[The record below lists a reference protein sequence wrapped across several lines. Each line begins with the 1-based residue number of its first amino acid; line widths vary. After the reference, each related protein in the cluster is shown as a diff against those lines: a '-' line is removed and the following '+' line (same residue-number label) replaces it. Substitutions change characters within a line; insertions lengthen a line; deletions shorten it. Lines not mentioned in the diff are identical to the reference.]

1 MENPNV
7 IEASSPKKY
16 FFVKYLAVFI
26 LAIGLAVLMWTSIGI
41 IQSVMFIFSMF
52 VIQHALS
59 WFRRCY
65 KVDFSENGLVF
76 YYNVLLWEHH
86 VGIPYDR
93 IDAIYGTYLRN
104 PKKNYVKFVY
114 KKQYANF
121 SNLWGMITN
130 LISSH
135 GWSESDL
142 AKISEQISLHSE
154 ISLRR
159 IEMK

>member
-7 IEASSPKKY
+7 IEAASPKKY

-26 LAIGLAVLMWTSIGI
+26 LAMGLAVLMWTSIGI
-41 IQSVMFIFSMF
+41 LQSVMFIFSMF
-52 VIQHALS
+52 VVQHALS

-65 KVDFSENGLVF
+65 RLDFSENGLVF
-76 YYNVLLWEHH
+76 YYKVLLWERQ
-86 VGIPYDR
+86 VKIPYDR

-104 PKKNYVKFVY
+104 PKKNYVKFLY
-114 KKQYANF
+114 KKQYGNIF
-121 SNLWGMITN
+121 NLWMITS
-130 LISSH
+130 LMSSH

-142 AKISEQISLHSE
+142 AKISEQISLHAE

-159 IEMK
+159 VEMK